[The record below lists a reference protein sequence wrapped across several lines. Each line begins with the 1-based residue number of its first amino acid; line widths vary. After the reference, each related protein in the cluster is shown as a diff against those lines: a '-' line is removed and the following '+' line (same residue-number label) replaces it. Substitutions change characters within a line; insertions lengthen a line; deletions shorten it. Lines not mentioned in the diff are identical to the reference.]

1 MVVNKKMLK
10 LIYKAAAMI
19 EKHKTKEMDFSLSTF
34 IDTNLDQYFTVYR
47 YYWNENREIVKSN
60 SLDIT
65 NESYYKYNLYK
76 LEKFFN
82 ED

>member
-1 MVVNKKMLK
+1 MKVNKKMLK

-19 EKHKTKEMDFSLSTF
+19 EKHKTKEMDFSLSAF

-65 NESYYKYNLYK
+65 NESCYKYNLYNLK
-76 LEKFFN
+76 KFFN